1 MRRVLIIVDSFLA
14 VLFGL
19 CLIGLTIVVFIE
31 GRDDLDILVFLV
43 VIGVPYGLLR
53 FVLLEPHSFYI
64 PSQEARLLKSLAVK
78 IIR

>member
-1 MRRVLIIVDSFLA
+1 MRRALIIVDSFLA

-19 CLIGLTIVVFIE
+19 CVMGLAVVFSE

-53 FVLLEPHSFYI
+53 FVLLGNPI
-64 PSQEARLLKSLAVK
+64 PFTSLPTK
-78 IIR
+78 PDY

>member
-19 CLIGLTIVVFIE
+19 CLVGLAVVFIE

-53 FVLLEPHSFYI
+53 FVLLGNPI
-64 PSQEARLLKSLAVK
+64 PFTSLPK
-78 IIR
+78 KPDY

>member
-19 CLIGLTIVVFIE
+19 CLVGLAVVFIE

-53 FVLLEPHSFYI
+53 FILLGNPI
-64 PSQEARLLKSLAVK
+64 PFTSLPRK
-78 IIR
+78 PDY